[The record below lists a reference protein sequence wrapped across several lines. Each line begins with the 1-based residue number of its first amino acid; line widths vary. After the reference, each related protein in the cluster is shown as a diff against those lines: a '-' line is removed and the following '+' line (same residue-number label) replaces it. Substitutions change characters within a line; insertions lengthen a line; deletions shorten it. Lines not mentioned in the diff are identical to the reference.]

1 MSCKPALLA
10 LAALAAATPLS
21 VPAPVWAEP
30 SPGQPAP
37 GLAPPRPGSIPTW
50 SHPPEAVRA
59 AVAALHDACA
69 AWPKQTLPAAEPPSS
84 PPAEADQPYVES
96 CSLALDPGG
105 FAQLS
110 LLQGGALGA
119 IAAGLAFVAF
129 QAAKLLLSGLTAVIA
144 RGMDA
149 LWGRRRRRIHGLP
162 E

>member
-1 MSCKPALLA
+1 MTRKRIVAS
-10 LAALAAATPLS
+10 LAASVAATPLLPLPAVS
-21 VPAPVWAEP
+21 ASPSADHSAFPPAGPVPAPRW
-30 SPGQPAP
+30 GQ
-37 GLAPPRPGSIPTW
+37 
-50 SHPPEAVRA
+50 PPEAVRA

-69 AWPKQTLPAAEPPSS
+69 TWPKQTPPAAELPSS
-84 PPAEADQPYVES
+84 PPVEADQPYVES

-129 QAAKLLLSGLTAVIA
+129 KAAKLLLSGLTAMVA
-144 RGMDA
+144 HGMTA
-149 LWGRRRRRIHGLP
+149 LWSKRRRRIHGLP

>member
-1 MSCKPALLA
+1 MPCKSALLA
-10 LAALAAATPLS
+10 LAALAASAPLS
-21 VPAPVWAEP
+21 VPAPVWAGP

-37 GLAPPRPGSIPTW
+37 EFTPPRPGLTPTW

-105 FAQLS
+105 VARLS
-110 LLQGGALGA
+110 LLQGRALGA
-119 IAAGLAFVAF
+119 MAAGLAFVAF
-129 QAAKLLLSGLTAVIA
+129 QAAKLLLSGLIAVNA
-144 RGMDA
+144 HGMNA

>member
-10 LAALAAATPLS
+10 LAALAAAAPLS
-21 VPAPVWAEP
+21 VPAPVWAGP
-30 SPGQPAP
+30 SSSQLAP
-37 GLAPPRPGSIPTW
+37 EFTPPRPGSPPTW

-69 AWPKQTLPAAEPPSS
+69 AWPKETLPAAEPPSS
-84 PPAEADQPYVES
+84 PSAEADQPYVES

-129 QAAKLLLSGLTAVIA
+129 QAAKLLLSGLTAVISY
-144 RGMDA
+144 GVDA
-149 LWGRRRRRIHGLP
+149 LWGRLRHRIHGLP

>member
-10 LAALAAATPLS
+10 VAALAAAAPLS

-37 GLAPPRPGSIPTW
+37 GLTPPRPGSTPTW

-59 AVAALHDACA
+59 AVTALHDACA
-69 AWPKQTLPAAEPPSS
+69 AWPKQTLPAAEPPSLL
-84 PPAEADQPYVES
+84 PAEADQPYVES
-96 CSLALDPGG
+96 CSLAPDPGG

-129 QAAKLLLSGLTAVIA
+129 QAAKLLLSGLVNVTAHGIT
-144 RGMDA
+144 A
-149 LWGRRRRRIHGLP
+149 LWDRHRRRLDGWP